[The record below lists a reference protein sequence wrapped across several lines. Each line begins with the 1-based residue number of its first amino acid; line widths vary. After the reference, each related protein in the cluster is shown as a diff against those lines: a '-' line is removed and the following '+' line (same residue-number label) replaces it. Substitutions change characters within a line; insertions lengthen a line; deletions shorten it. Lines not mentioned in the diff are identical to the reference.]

1 MSEEK
6 LSDKQWGLLEKL
18 LLEQTS
24 EQKKTRR
31 WGVFFKVLVFVYIFA
46 GLAVLYP
53 RIQPVLSADDEHVG
67 LVRVDGVI
75 AEGKPASAN
84 KIVTGLRRAFEA
96 ENSRAVIL
104 AINSPG
110 GSPVQSGYVY
120 DEVFRL
126 KAKYPDKKVYAVIAD
141 LGASGGYYIASAAD
155 EIYANRASLVGSIGV
170 VSAGFGFVGL
180 MEKLGVDRR
189 TYTAGSNKSLLDP
202 FQPPKQADKEFWQQ
216 VLDTT
221 HGQFVA
227 AVKKGR
233 GGRLADSDELFSG
246 LIWSGEQAL
255 SLGLIDGL
263 GSAGYVARDVVGFDE
278 IIDYSDKGSPF
289 AQLLSGVGVSVG
301 SGLASALI
309 EGSQGEGYQLR

>member
-1 MSEEK
+1 
-6 LSDKQWGLLEKL
+6 
-18 LLEQTS
+18 
-24 EQKKTRR
+24 
-31 WGVFFKVLVFVYIFA
+31 
-46 GLAVLYP
+46 
-53 RIQPVLSADDEHVG
+53 
-67 LVRVDGVI
+67 
-75 AEGKPASAN
+75 
-84 KIVTGLRRAFEA
+84 
-96 ENSRAVIL
+96 
-104 AINSPG
+104 
-110 GSPVQSGYVY
+110 
-120 DEVFRL
+120 
-126 KAKYPDKKVYAVIAD
+126 
-141 LGASGGYYIASAAD
+141 
-155 EIYANRASLVGSIGV
+155 
-170 VSAGFGFVGL
+170 
-180 MEKLGVDRR
+180 
-189 TYTAGSNKSLLDP
+189 LLDP

>member
-1 MSEEK
+1 MSEEN
-6 LSDKQWGLLEKL
+6 LTQKQWSLLEKL
-18 LLEQTS
+18 LLEQTA

-53 RIQPVLSADDEHVG
+53 RIQPSLSVGEEHVA

-75 AEGKPASAN
+75 AADKPASAN

-96 ENSRAVIL
+96 ESSKAVIV

-120 DEVFRL
+120 DEIVRL
-126 KAKYPDKKVYAVIAD
+126 RELYPDKPVYAVIAD

-180 MEKLGVDRR
+180 MDKIGVDRR
-189 TYTAGSNKSLLDP
+189 TYTAGRNKSLLDP
-202 FQPPKQADKEFWQQ
+202 FQPPKAEDKVFWQQ

-227 AVKKGR
+227 AVKQGR
-233 GGRLADSDELFSG
+233 GDRLVVSDDLFTG

-263 GSAGYVARDVVGFDE
+263 GSSGYVARDVVGFEE
-278 IIDYSDKGSPF
+278 IVDYSDKGSPF
-289 AQLLSGVGVSVG
+289 AQLLSGLGMSVG
-301 SGLASALI
+301 LGMAEAMVESSQYGGL
-309 EGSQGEGYQLR
+309 QLR